1 MTKVIT
7 GLNTLPHA
15 VSDCSVTSIERTHIE
30 QPLYKVSSSLYTK
43 SKNTKQTKFYNFISY
58 ISAESIIHSST
69 KFLKLNLK
77 GLKKKLLRL

>member
-30 QPLYKVSSSLYTK
+30 QPLYKVSSSLNTK
-43 SKNTKQTKFYNFISY
+43 SKNTKQTNFYNFISY
-58 ISAESIIHSST
+58 ISAESITHPFIH
-69 KFLKLNLK
+69 
-77 GLKKKLLRL
+77 